1 MDLSDSTLG
10 LERLTPELAIF
21 RQQWRPL
28 ARQLTGLKTP
38 YVLGINGAQGSGKST
53 LARYLQA
60 ELGQTFGLQV
70 AVLSLDDLYYPQ
82 SHRRWLATQVHPLLA
97 TRGVPGTH
105 DISLGLELI
114 RRFRTGQELS
124 LPRFDKSKDDRA
136 TEGEWLEGPAD
147 ILIVE
152 GWCLGAES
160 QTEAE
165 LVLPINELEEREDTD
180 GVWRSYVN
188 NCLATDYQRFFTAL
202 DELWVLQAPDWQS
215 VLHWR
220 AEQEQK
226 LRQTRGKGMDAQQ
239 LARFMLHYQ
248 RLTCHQLE
256 NPPVAATRIFQ
267 LDSRRRVQT
276 VTGRAAHDW
285 QI

>member
-1 MDLSDSTLG
+1 M
-10 LERLTPELAIF
+10 F
-21 RQQWRPL
+21 RQQWGAL
-28 ARQLTGLKTP
+28 ARQLSRVKAP
-38 YVLGINGAQGSGKST
+38 YVVGINGAQGSGKST
-53 LARYLQA
+53 LAGYLQA
-60 ELGQTFGLQV
+60 ELGQSYGLQV

-82 SHRRWLATQVHPLLA
+82 SQRRWLATQIHPLLA
-97 TRGVPGTH
+97 IRGVPGTH

-124 LPRFDKSKDDRA
+124 LPRFDKSQDDRA
-136 TEGEWLEGPAD
+136 SEGEWLEGPAD

-152 GWCLGAES
+152 GWCLGAEP

-165 LVLPINELEEREDTD
+165 LLLPINELEAHEDID
-180 GVWRSYVN
+180 GVWRRYVN
-188 NCLATDYQRFFTAL
+188 TCLATDYQRFFAAL
-202 DELWVLQAPDWQS
+202 DELLVLQAPDWQS

-248 RLTCHQLE
+248 RLTCHQLN

-267 LDSRRRVQT
+267 LDNHRRVQT